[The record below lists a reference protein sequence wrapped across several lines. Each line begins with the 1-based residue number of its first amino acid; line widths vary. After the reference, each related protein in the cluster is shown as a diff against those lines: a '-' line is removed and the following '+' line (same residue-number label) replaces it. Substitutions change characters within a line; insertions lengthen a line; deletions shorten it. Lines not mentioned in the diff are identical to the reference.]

1 MQLQSVRLAGPL
13 GKALQLSVNNRLK
26 TVDYGQLVDIFRF
39 RNETDNAWRCEFWGK
54 IVRSAILS
62 NVYVQDPE
70 LAKIIRD
77 TVYDILSTQTEDGC
91 ISSYPAEKQLD
102 GWDIWGRKYVLIGLV
117 RYYEMVSPDPAV
129 KTACIRLL
137 DHLISQ
143 VCGDG
148 RKMKNFG
155 WHDGLAAS
163 SICDAVVGV
172 YRISGEKRFLD
183 FAKEIVA
190 GGASLKHNVF
200 EAALAGTLPENIGN
214 GKAYELTSCF
224 QGLAELCILGELP
237 ELQETC
243 RTYYRSVRDH
253 EIFITGVGGGKDEHG
268 EYWCSGALEQTAPRP
283 NSALGETCVTA
294 TWLHYCDCLLRMTG
308 DPSVADEA
316 ERALYNG
323 VLGAMTQNGS
333 NWLHRNPTPLTGG
346 GVKNSADD
354 QIGRGFG
361 TPFGGNDCCRAQGP
375 EALAFAPVFAV
386 NVRNSG
392 VAVNIYEAMTVQFTG
407 GELTVSGNYP
417 YDPVVQIRMMS
428 DAETP
433 LYLRITPYLKKV
445 KLNGESIPFAAEGYL
460 EIRRQWL
467 ASDTL
472 ELDFD
477 FAVCAVPAPGGRPF
491 TAYKRGPVVLAE
503 DARGEIPAA
512 VHESVD
518 GHILCDYAAAGNPAD
533 AGHPL
538 QVWFPA

>member
-13 GKALQLSVNNRLK
+13 GKALLLSVNNRLK
-26 TVDYGQLVDIFRF
+26 TLDYRQLVDIFRY

-117 RYYEMVSPDPAV
+117 RYYEMVSSDLAV

-137 DHLISQ
+137 DYLIAQ
-143 VCGDG
+143 VGGDG
-148 RKMKNFG
+148 RNMKNFG

-183 FAKEIVA
+183 FAKEIVS

-200 EAALAGTLPENIGN
+200 KAALAGTLPEDIGN

-243 RTYYRSVRDH
+243 RKYYRSVRDH

-346 GVKNSADD
+346 GVKISADD

-386 NVRNSG
+386 NVRNNG

-417 YDPVVQIRMMS
+417 YDPAVQIRMTS
-428 DAETP
+428 EVETP

-445 KLNGESIPFAAEGYL
+445 VLNGEAIPFSAEGYL
-460 EIRRQWL
+460 EVRRQWL
-467 ASDTL
+467 AADIL
-472 ELDFD
+472 ELEFD
-477 FAVCAVPAPGGRPF
+477 FTVCAVPAPGGRPF

-503 DARGEIPAA
+503 DARGETPAA
-512 VHESVD
+512 VHETVD
-518 GHILCDYAAAGNPAD
+518 GHILCDYAAAGQPAD
-533 AGHPL
+533 EGHPL